1 MVLDSAETR
10 REERVIAPPGALQGL
25 FAQVPVRV
33 VLESAETMRPVAVG
47 VPPAELRTHLGA
59 VALRLILESAETGR
73 QISLAYPLPFFNDQV
88 PPGPSGDVRVRS
100 EAGGLRV
107 LWETDEFATSEV
119 RFGTAPGA
127 YGPPVVDSPYTK
139 QHGVILTGVTP
150 GQTYYLVASSVDRSG
165 NRSTS
170 GETQAKPL
178 KTNFLP
184 LVLRR

>member
-1 MVLDSAETR
+1 
-10 REERVIAPPGALQGL
+10 
-25 FAQVPVRV
+25 
-33 VLESAETMRPVAVG
+33 MRWASRQPNCE
-47 VPPAELRTHLGA
+47 PHLGA

-88 PPGPSGDVRVRS
+88 PPVIRDVRVRS

-127 YGPPVVDSPYTK
+127 YGPPVVDPLYTK
-139 QHGVILTGVTP
+139 QHGVILTAVTP